1 MKAFKIWS
9 RAQLYNL
16 LIWIL
21 VYLGVLVI
29 NITHHEGGGELG
41 FLIVILSILILIS
54 VIAGLPLI
62 LIFHLILQFI
72 HSLHIKSSEQ
82 KIILTILLPI
92 SIGLYVN
99 TLLVLFLQ
107 EDFFR
112 DWNSFILFSFP
123 SMIATGLSTFF
134 QEMHTSDQKSLNQ
147 NTLDLSESQFQ

>member
-1 MKAFKIWS
+1 MKGFKIWS

-29 NITHHEGGGELG
+29 NITHHEGGGEMG
-41 FLIVILSILILIS
+41 FLIVVLSIIILIS
-54 VIAGLPLI
+54 IIAGLPLI
-62 LIFHLILQFI
+62 LIFHLILLFI
-72 HSLHIKSSEQ
+72 EYLNIKSSEQ

-99 TLLVLFLQ
+99 TLLVLIIK
-107 EDFFR
+107 ESFFS
-112 DWNSFILFSFP
+112 DWNSFILFSLP

-134 QEMHTSDQKSLNQ
+134 QEMHTSDQKSLDQ
-147 NTLDLSESQFQ
+147 KTIDFSESQFQ

>member
-29 NITHHEGGGELG
+29 NMTHHEGSGEIG
-41 FLIVILSILILIS
+41 FLMVVLTIIILIS

-62 LIFHLILQFI
+62 LIFHLILLFI
-72 HSLHIKSSEQ
+72 ESLNIKTSEQ

-99 TLLVLFLQ
+99 TLLVLLLQ
-107 EDFFR
+107 DEFFR
-112 DWNSFILFSFP
+112 DWNSFILFSLP

-134 QEMHTSDQKSLNQ
+134 QEMHTSDQKSLDQ
-147 NTLDLSESQFQ
+147 KTIDFSESQFQ

>member
-21 VYLGVLVI
+21 AYLGVLVI

-72 HSLHIKSSEQ
+72 DSLHIKSSEQ

-147 NTLDLSESQFQ
+147 KTLDLSESQFQ